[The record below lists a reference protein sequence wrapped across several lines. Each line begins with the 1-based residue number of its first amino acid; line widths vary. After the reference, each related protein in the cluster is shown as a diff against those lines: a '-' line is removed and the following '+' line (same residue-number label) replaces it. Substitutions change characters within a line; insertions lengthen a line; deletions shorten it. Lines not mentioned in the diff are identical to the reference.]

1 MAKIPDILGTLRQS
15 RSHSMAK
22 TKLIEILVA
31 REGAAQRAE
40 TTAAAER
47 IIAFQLSKGR
57 IVSETKSGV
66 EYLSLIE

>member
-1 MAKIPDILGTLRQS
+1 
-15 RSHSMAK
+15 MAK

-57 IVSETKSGV
+57 IVSETRSGV
-66 EYLSLIE
+66 EYLSLVE